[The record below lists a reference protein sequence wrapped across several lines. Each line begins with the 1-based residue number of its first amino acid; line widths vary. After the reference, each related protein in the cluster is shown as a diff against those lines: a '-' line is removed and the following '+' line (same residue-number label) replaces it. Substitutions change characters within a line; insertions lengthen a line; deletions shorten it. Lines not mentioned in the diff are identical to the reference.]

1 MYYKPGIKEPRF
13 NLMYDKFRFYQRLL
27 FYFLFYLF
35 YLFYFI
41 RSFFGKMEIFSFFF
55 GLVFFFFSLPKD
67 FFLFLIFPLRVISV
81 KSFHVGIL
89 SST

>member
-13 NLMYDKFRFYQRLL
+13 NLMYDKFKFYQRQKFRLDLSLEKWRYFFLL
-27 FYFLFYLF
+27 WAV
-35 YLFYFI
+35 
-41 RSFFGKMEIFSFFF
+41 FFF
-55 GLVFFFFSLPKD
+55 LFFSLPKD
-67 FFLFLIFPLRVISV
+67 FFLFFIFPLRVISV